1 MAIISFT
8 NYKRGQTTGCM
19 SAVMRYT
26 MQDKKT
32 EFEGQQLVTGINCQP
47 ESVYADFMTT
57 KRLYHKT
64 DGVLFYHMVQSFPK
78 GEAVDPVTAHA
89 AALKLAEYYEYTK
102 FWSAPTQTVSTSIPT
117 SSSTRSISIPDG
129 NCISQRSS
137 SRNCGNA
144 TTWSARS
151 FHFLYFNPGNKSRKQ
166 RL

>member
-57 KRLYHKT
+57 KRLYRRRRNMGAGT
-64 DGVLFYHMVQSFPK
+64 
-78 GEAVDPVTAHA
+78 EA
-89 AALKLAEYYEYTK
+89 AE
-102 FWSAPTQTVSTSIPT
+102 
-117 SSSTRSISIPDG
+117 
-129 NCISQRSS
+129 
-137 SRNCGNA
+137 NA
-144 TTWSARS
+144 TAA
-151 FHFLYFNPGNKSRKQ
+151 
-166 RL
+166 